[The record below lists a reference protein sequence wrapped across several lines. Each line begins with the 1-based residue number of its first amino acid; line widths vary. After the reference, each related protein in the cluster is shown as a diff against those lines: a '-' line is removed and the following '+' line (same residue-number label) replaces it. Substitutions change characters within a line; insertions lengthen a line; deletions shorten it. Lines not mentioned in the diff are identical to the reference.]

1 MADQKISQLTDGTSF
16 QAGDEAVVN
25 RSGTNYKVDPTQF
38 GSSIDVTGTVTA
50 DGLTVDGDATIQGDK
65 NETLQLK
72 STNTSTV
79 GWAGSSSDRS
89 IGRIEWYGS
98 SPAGN
103 GAGIKAVIDTEA
115 TSNTGRDFDL
125 LIKNSNNVGSGEP
138 TLSLR
143 IDASKDISF
152 YEDTGTTPKFFWDAS
167 AERLGIGTT
176 TPDTKLDLFLGTTT
190 SGDYITTGNTNR
202 FGNGLSKLITF
213 KHGYNSPQEV
223 AAIAVNT
230 TSNAPNVDGR
240 GDLLFYTGTSG
251 ASDGGSTS
259 AERMR
264 IDFNGNV
271 GIGTS
276 SPSTLLH
283 LESIDPR
290 ITLTDT
296 TLAGNCNHVI
306 RGADQFLLISAD
318 DGNTQGTSSL
328 RFNVDGSEAARI
340 DFNGNLLVG
349 KTTTYGDEIAAFYES
364 ADASRYLYVENPNAG
379 TSATAIINANAGA
392 GGDLRMAAY
401 GTNHSTQANNA
412 SLFNH
417 KLTGSLLLGTNGTE
431 RLRIDASGNLLVGTT
446 TSPSDTGTV
455 VADGIYLGGTGA
467 ANLLDD
473 YEEGT
478 FTPTI
483 TGSTTAGTGTYST
496 QSGRY
501 IRIGNKV
508 TVVGYIGWTAHTG
521 VGNMRISNLPF
532 TSLNVADLYSPASFS
547 FLRFLTLPASSVM
560 TGDLPPN
567 STDIVLRTYTL
578 GTANPTDLVLDTNA
592 QMMFSLTYP
601 AS

>member
-1 MADQKISQLTDGTSF
+1 
-16 QAGDEAVVN
+16 
-25 RSGTNYKVDPTQF
+25 
-38 GSSIDVTGTVTA
+38 
-50 DGLTVDGDATIQGDK
+50 
-65 NETLQLK
+65 
-72 STNTSTV
+72 
-79 GWAGSSSDRS
+79 
-89 IGRIEWYGS
+89 
-98 SPAGN
+98 
-103 GAGIKAVIDTEA
+103 
-115 TSNTGRDFDL
+115 
-125 LIKNSNNVGSGEP
+125 
-138 TLSLR
+138 
-143 IDASKDISF
+143 
-152 YEDTGTTPKFFWDAS
+152 
-167 AERLGIGTT
+167 LGIGTT

-478 FTPTI
+478 WTPTYE
-483 TGSTTAGTGTYST
+483 GDTTNPTVTYDSFT
-496 QSGRY
+496 SGRY
-501 IRIGNKV
+501 TKIGNIVIATFTLRTDSVTGGSGDLKV
-508 TVVGYIGWTAHTG
+508 SG
-521 VGNMRISNLPF
+521 LPF
-532 TSLNVADLYSPASFS
+532 TVVNAAGKFNTGAAILSQANSFGGNFPLEGVVRINSTEMGLLYRTSVNGAQSPMDVSDLGTGANANVL
-547 FLRFLTLPASSVM
+547 VM
-560 TGDLPPN
+560 TV
-567 STDIVLRTYTL
+567 IYE
-578 GTANPTDLVLDTNA
+578 AA
-592 QMMFSLTYP
+592 
-601 AS
+601 